1 MKNLLNL
8 SFIFIIIFLNF
19 SCSKNYEENKKDE
32 NSENLDDLYKL
43 AILELDSENYDLAQS
58 KFEDIE
64 IKFPL
69 SNEAVQSQIM
79 IAFIEYVKMNYDE
92 AIFKFN
98 IVIDRYPSHKNIDYA
113 YYMRAMCY
121 FEQIR
126 NEYLDGNFNNKA
138 LENFN
143 QIINRFPTSKYA
155 RDSEQKIILINEN
168 IAAKHMDIA
177 LFYLNQKKYLAAMNR
192 YKKVIDNHSE
202 SNFTPEALHRLVEI
216 YYSLGM
222 IEDAKKTASVI
233 GYNYPDS
240 KWYKFSYELVGS
252 KENKK
257 NENEKKSFFSKLS
270 NFISKNDGEK

>member
-1 MKNLLNL
+1 MKNLFNL
-8 SFIFIIIFLNF
+8 SFIFVMIFLII
-19 SCSKNYEENKKDE
+19 SCSKNFEENKKVE
-32 NSENLDDLYKL
+32 NSENPDDLYKL
-43 AILELDSENYDLAQS
+43 AMLDLNSENYDLAQS

-64 IKFPL
+64 FKFPL
-69 SNEAVQSQIM
+69 SNEAIQSQIM
-79 IAFIEYVKMNYDE
+79 SAFIEYVKMNYDE

-98 IVIDRYPSHKNIDYA
+98 RVIDRYPSHKNIDYA

-126 NEYLDGNFNNKA
+126 NEYLDGNNNKKA

-143 QIINRFPTSKYA
+143 QIINRFPSSKYA

-168 IAAKHMDIA
+168 IAAKHMNIG

-192 YKKVIDNHSE
+192 YKKVVDNHSK
-202 SNFTPEALHRLVEI
+202 SKFTPEALHRLVEI

-240 KWYKFSYELVGS
+240 KWYKFSYELIEI
-252 KENKK
+252 KEND
-257 NENEKKSFFSKLS
+257 EIEKKSFFNRLS
-270 NFISKNDGEK
+270 NFITKDDEEN

>member
-1 MKNLLNL
+1 MKNLFNL

-19 SCSKNYEENKKDE
+19 SCSKNYEENKNDE
-32 NSENLDDLYKL
+32 NFENLDNLYKL
-43 AILELDSENYDLAQS
+43 AMLELDSENYDIAQS
-58 KFEDIE
+58 KFEYIE

-98 IVIDRYPSHKNIDYA
+98 SVIDRYPSHKNVDYA

-126 NEYLDGNFNNKA
+126 NEYLDGNYNNKA

-143 QIINRFPTSKYA
+143 QIINRFPSSKYA

-168 IAAKHMDIA
+168 IAAKHMNIA
-177 LFYLNQKKYLAAMNR
+177 LFYLNQKKYFAAMNR
-192 YKKVIDNHSE
+192 YKKVIDNHSK
-202 SNFTPEALHRLVEI
+202 SKFTPEALHRLVEI
-216 YYSLGM
+216 YYTLGM

-252 KENKK
+252 KESK
-257 NENEKKSFFSKLS
+257 ENEKKSFFSKLS
-270 NFISKNDGEK
+270 NFITKNDGEK

>member
-1 MKNLLNL
+1 MKNLFNL
-8 SFIFIIIFLNF
+8 SFIFIIIFLNI
-19 SCSKNYEENKKDE
+19 SCSKNYEENKKNG
-32 NSENLDDLYKL
+32 NSENPDDLYKL
-43 AILELDSENYDLAQS
+43 AMLDLNNENYDLAQS
-58 KFEDIE
+58 KFENIE

-79 IAFIEYVKMNYDE
+79 IAFIEYVNMNYDE

-98 IVIDRYPSHKNIDYA
+98 RVINRYPSYKNVDYA

-126 NEYLDGNFNNKA
+126 NEYLDGNNNKKA

-192 YKKVIDNHSE
+192 YQKVIDNHSK
-202 SNFTPEALHRLVEI
+202 SKFTPEALHRLVEI

-240 KWYKFSYELVGS
+240 KWYKFSYELIETKGN
-252 KENKK
+252 NK
-257 NENEKKSFFSKLS
+257 NEKKSFFSKLS
-270 NFISKNDGEK
+270 NFITKNNREN